1 MYGLDTTIIDMTC
14 HVVQNEAVCPYKKH
28 LCLYT
33 QALSY
38 TAVGVAT
45 YLALGSYVQR
55 INLLANHLS
64 AVQTFEGPQT
74 GNLHVTSY
82 QKFDNIFNR

>member
-1 MYGLDTTIIDMTC
+1 M
-14 HVVQNEAVCPYKKH
+14 
-28 LCLYT
+28 YT

-45 YLALGSYVQR
+45 YLALGLYVQR

-64 AVQTFEGPQT
+64 AVQTFEGFQT

-82 QKFDNIFNR
+82 QKFDNTIIVLKMIGDKHTESKLI

>member
-1 MYGLDTTIIDMTC
+1 MLCRMKLYALIKNIS
-14 HVVQNEAVCPYKKH
+14 VCTHKH
-28 LCLYT
+28 
-33 QALSY
+33 Y

-45 YLALGSYVQR
+45 NLALGSYVQR
-55 INLLANHLS
+55 INLLGNHLS

-82 QKFDNIFNR
+82 QKFDNIFNQ